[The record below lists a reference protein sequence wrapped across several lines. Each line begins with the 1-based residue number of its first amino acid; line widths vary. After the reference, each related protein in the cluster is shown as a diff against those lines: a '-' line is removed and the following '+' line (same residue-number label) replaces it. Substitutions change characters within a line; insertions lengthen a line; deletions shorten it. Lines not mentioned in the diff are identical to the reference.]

1 VRDVVVVLIL
11 IWLFGGMLLMLF
23 DIERVC
29 EQAEHEA
36 LLDALWEN
44 DE

>member
-1 VRDVVVVLIL
+1 VREVVVVLIL

-23 DIERVC
+23 DLERCC
-29 EQAEHEA
+29 EEAE
-36 LLDALWEN
+36 LDALWEDD